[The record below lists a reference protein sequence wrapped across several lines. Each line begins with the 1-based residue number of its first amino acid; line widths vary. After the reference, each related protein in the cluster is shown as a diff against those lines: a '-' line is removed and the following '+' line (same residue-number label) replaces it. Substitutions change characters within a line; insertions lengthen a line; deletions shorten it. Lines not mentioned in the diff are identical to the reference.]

1 MGKLVCVFLMILL
14 LTGIFGCGPYR
25 CPEEEVQVIQAEPV
39 VVTEYVE
46 KGGQLSLSMS
56 YVLFFDSGKYK
67 SSDASADVLLQIEDE
82 ILTWG
87 EEMRQA
93 GVQLAVTKFM
103 CWGGVDGQPLSP
115 RLYKTLQDNYTFSF
129 TPPAYSGESAFD
141 EGNLMLSEV
150 RAMEMASFIK
160 DLLVNQGIKVDGET
174 EIGASKGITVTKGEI
189 NFSLRRVTI
198 RVEVRG
204 TMM

>member
-1 MGKLVCVFLMILL
+1 MGKLVCVFLMVLL
-14 LTGIFGCGPYR
+14 LAGIFGCGPYR
-25 CPEEEVQVIQAEPV
+25 CPEEEVPVIQAEPV

-46 KGGQLSLSMS
+46 KEQLVLSMS

-67 SSDASADVLLQIEDE
+67 ASEASADVLLQIEDE

-87 EEMRQA
+87 EQMRQA

-129 TPPAYSGESAFD
+129 TPPAYGGESAFE
-141 EGNLMLSEV
+141 EGNIMLSEV
-150 RAMEMASFIK
+150 RAQEMASYVK
-160 DLLVNQGIKVDGET
+160 GLLVNQGIKVNGET

-189 NFSLRRVTI
+189 NFSMRRVTL

-204 TMM
+204 EAM